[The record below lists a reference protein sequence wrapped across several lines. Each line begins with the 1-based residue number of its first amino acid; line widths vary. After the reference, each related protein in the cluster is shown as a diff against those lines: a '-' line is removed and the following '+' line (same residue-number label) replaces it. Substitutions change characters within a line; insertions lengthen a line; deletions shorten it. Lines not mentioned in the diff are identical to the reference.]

1 MGSRMKSHTVFATIL
16 LLSVTHSSH
25 AQDLGNLA
33 FDRSNSSAKGFCGPG
48 IVELTGVDQN
58 ATDGRV
64 GGWNYGGDMTMK
76 VTSGRKVI
84 TPPLGVGRISAA
96 CLGESRKTLL
106 VIEDKAPATRYF
118 KAYDAVSLTPISEKE
133 GCDAACMAQ
142 AGVKVPQKLASFD
155 PPID

>member
-1 MGSRMKSHTVFATIL
+1 MKSHIVFAGIL
-16 LLSVTHSSH
+16 LLSIAHSSH

-33 FDRSNSSAKGFCGPG
+33 FDRFNNTAKGFCGPG
-48 IVELTGVDQN
+48 IVEFTGVDQN
-58 ATDGRV
+58 TTDGRI
-64 GGWNYGGDMTMK
+64 GGWNYGGDMTIK

-106 VIEDKAPATRYF
+106 VIEDKAPDTRYF

-133 GCDAACMAQ
+133 GCNFVCMEE
-142 AGVKVPQKLASFD
+142 AGVKIPPKLASFD

>member
-1 MGSRMKSHTVFATIL
+1 M
-16 LLSVTHSSH
+16 
-25 AQDLGNLA
+25 A
-33 FDRSNSSAKGFCGPG
+33 FDRFNNTAKGFCGPG
-48 IVELTGVDQN
+48 IVEFTGVDQN

-64 GGWNYGGDMTMK
+64 GGWNYGGDMTIK

-106 VIEDKAPATRYF
+106 VIEDKAPDTRYF

-133 GCDAACMAQ
+133 GCNFVCMEE
-142 AGVKVPQKLASFD
+142 AGVKIAPKLASFD